1 MFSKILKALPGA
13 LLISGVLTVTGCPGP
28 DEKEGK
34 KEDLIEQNEGDDKKP
49 ATDLEGETTLLADAV
64 VSALNAIVD
73 EAGAEVTEENKAKVK
88 GWFIT
93 CNKNGVLAKIDDA
106 GATGG
111 TALDTMFHAIVGELT
126 KEDAQ
131 PDEEEVVD
139 APEGDDVV
147 VPESDDDA

>member
-1 MFSKILKALPGA
+1 MFSKSLKALPGA
-13 LLISGVLTVTGCPGP
+13 LLISGVLAIIGCPGP

-34 KEDLIEQNEGDDKKP
+34 EDYIEQNEGDDNKS
-49 ATDLEGETTLLADAV
+49 AANLEGETTLLADAV

-73 EAGAEVTEENKAKVK
+73 EADAEVTEENKAKVK

-93 CNKNGVLAKIDDA
+93 CDKDGILAKIDDTN
-106 GATGG
+106 ATGG

-131 PDEEEVVD
+131 PDEEEVVE
-139 APEGDDVV
+139 APEGG
-147 VPESDDDA
+147 DDDNA